1 MTRLVHI
8 LLLLSCISLTA
19 VAQTKPETPADLD
32 NPPATAT
39 RTAEGLVWY
48 TLTPGTGQRK
58 PQGDEYVKVRYAI
71 FKEDGMVLD
80 YTPSELASV
89 MSLERMMRGWR
100 DVVSGM
106 TVGQKTRLWLPSEL
120 SDGKMPDGAL
130 FVIDTEL
137 VDIIE
142 GPKTPS
148 DLQNPPAEATT
159 SKSGLVSMMIRA
171 GTGTESPS
179 RRSRVIV
186 NYSGWTTDGRLFDS
200 TLLRGLPAEFRVSDV
215 IAGWTEGLQLMKE
228 GEVRRFWIP
237 SKLAYAKD
245 LSKPQGTLVFDI
257 ELVKIR

>member
-1 MTRLVHI
+1 MTRLVYTA
-8 LLLLSCISLTA
+8 LLALTIPLTA

-39 RTAEGLVWY
+39 RTADGLVWY
-48 TLTPGTGQRK
+48 TLKPATSDRK
-58 PQGDEYVKVRYAI
+58 PQDGEFVKVRYAI

-80 YTPSELASV
+80 YTPTELASV
-89 MSLERMMRGWR
+89 MSLERMMPGWR
-100 DVVSGM
+100 EIVSGM
-106 TVGQKTRLWLPSEL
+106 AVGQKTRLWLPSEL
-120 SDGKMPDGAL
+120 SGGKMPEGAL

-137 VDIIE
+137 IDIIE

-148 DLQNPPAEATT
+148 DLENPPAEAST

-171 GTGTESPS
+171 GTGTVSPTK
-179 RRSRVIV
+179 RSKVIV

-200 TLLRGLPAEFRVSDV
+200 TLLRGLPAEFRVGDV

-245 LSKPQGTLVFDI
+245 PSKPQGTLVFDI
-257 ELVKIR
+257 ELVKIK